1 MRFIDY
7 GVLSG
12 FEEYIDK
19 ERVQLA
25 MKNSGLDYEEHII
38 QIPMTRLETIFDI
51 FKIKQVD
58 FMSVDVEG
66 AELQALQGVN
76 FEKVDIFV
84 IISERRKG
92 VEEFLES
99 KGYIRFL
106 KGELDDFFVRKD
118 MISIEKLADVYSRF
132 WTRAWDKFRETDL
145 KNNSKP
151 KLLNCI
157 MYYLIIIIFEK
168 IIIIVL

>member
-132 WTRAWDKFRETDL
+132 WTRA
-145 KNNSKP
+145 
-151 KLLNCI
+151 
-157 MYYLIIIIFEK
+157 
-168 IIIIVL
+168 